1 MHENPRIFV
10 SSYTLRKCSKT
21 VDFIHFRRYNTN
33 GNRVIFFQYFI
44 RFLKL
49 YESIGEYKMR
59 EKIENFIAMSGATL
73 LIAVGTYFFKFPN
86 NFTFGGIT
94 GLAVLIAKTGLIS
107 AADFSFVANMSLLI
121 LGAVILGK
129 KFVAKTAYCS
139 VLLSVALSLFERIFP
154 MNQPFTKQPMLE
166 VMFAIALPALGSAIL
181 FNIGSSSGGTDII
194 AMILKKYSSF
204 NIGPALMLSDLLI
217 TIAGFFIFDIKT
229 GLYSLLGLTIRSFM
243 VDTFIENFN
252 LSKYFN
258 VVCDDPEPICDFIVH
273 ELNRSASVF
282 HATGAYSGQDKAI
295 VLTALN
301 RTQAVRLRNFIKIT
315 DPKAFILI
323 SNTSE
328 IIGKGFHSI

>member
-1 MHENPRIFV
+1 
-10 SSYTLRKCSKT
+10 
-21 VDFIHFRRYNTN
+21 
-33 GNRVIFFQYFI
+33 
-44 RFLKL
+44 
-49 YESIGEYKMR
+49 
-59 EKIENFIAMSGATL
+59 
-73 LIAVGTYFFKFPN
+73 
-86 NFTFGGIT
+86 
-94 GLAVLIAKTGLIS
+94 
-107 AADFSFVANMSLLI
+107 
-121 LGAVILGK
+121 
-129 KFVAKTAYCS
+129 
-139 VLLSVALSLFERIFP
+139 
-154 MNQPFTKQPMLE
+154 
-166 VMFAIALPALGSAIL
+166 
-181 FNIGSSSGGTDII
+181 
-194 AMILKKYSSF
+194 
-204 NIGPALMLSDLLI
+204 MLSDLLI

-258 VVCDDPEPICDFIVH
+258 VVCDDPEPICNFIVH

-328 IIGKGFHSI
+328 IIGKDSTVSDRLCLSRYCEWSILMK